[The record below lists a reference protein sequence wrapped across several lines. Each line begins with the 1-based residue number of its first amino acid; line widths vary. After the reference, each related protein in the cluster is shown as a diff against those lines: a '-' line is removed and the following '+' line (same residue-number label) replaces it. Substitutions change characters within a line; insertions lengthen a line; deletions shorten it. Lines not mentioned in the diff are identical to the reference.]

1 MSRQPFV
8 ASFIS
13 CLLILLV
20 SPRLAL
26 CQQTASTPG
35 EMLTLEQATALALR
49 SNRQVKIKALAVD
62 QAEDQI
68 AEARTSRL
76 PSFNIYTLASQQLSQ
91 IDFRFA
97 QGVFGTFPGTA
108 RFPTKIHVSQRE
120 RSRRF

>member
-1 MSRQPFV
+1 MQEVLLEMSRQPFV

-35 EMLTLEQATALALR
+35 EMLTL
-49 SNRQVKIKALAVD
+49 ALAVD

-76 PSFNIYTLASQQLSQ
+76 PTFNIYTLASQQLAQ

-97 QGVFGTFPGTA
+97 QGAFGTFPGIGPVPDKDTSISTGTK
-108 RFPTKIHVSQRE
+108 PTFLIIG
-120 RSRRF
+120 